1 MADEPLTHPT
11 FQRSD
16 SVRHHDFATNP
27 ATGPGQLIGLDIAD
41 MDFPSPPVALHA
53 VRTRAARSDLRYTL
67 ASERLR
73 GRITDWYR
81 VRHDWRIQDRDI
93 LLLPFGVKAAL
104 RMALETCADLSRPV
118 VVCTPVYS
126 GILKVARSAG
136 ASVHEVPLGYD
147 AGLRHTLDPRRL
159 ADELRRSGAGTLV
172 LCSPHNPVGRV
183 WRPDELIAL
192 AATAEETGTLVISD
206 EVHSDLVHP
215 GHHHRP
221 WGALAGDNRN
231 WIVLHS
237 AGKTFNVSGLQ
248 SSFAVVGTPGHHK
261 AIRRGLSSW
270 GYYEGSF
277 FGDAVAEE
285 VLTPDGARWLDTR
298 VRHLAEAG
306 SRIRRTLADLPV
318 PLPSSPPEAGFL
330 LWIDARALRV
340 AGQPVELAERIRL
353 RTGVRMLDGTRFG
366 APTGFLR
373 LNYATDPVLLSTAVT
388 RLADLGQEE
397 TRVVQR

>member
-1 MADEPLTHPT
+1 MADEPRTHST
-11 FQRSD
+11 LQRSD
-16 SVRHHDFATNP
+16 AVRHHDFTTTS

-53 VRTRAARSDLRYTL
+53 VHTRAERNDLRYTL

-81 VRHDWRIQDRDI
+81 DRHKWRIQERDL

-118 VVCTPVYS
+118 IVCIPVYG
-126 GILKVARSAG
+126 GILKVARAAG
-136 ASVHEVPLGYD
+136 ASVLEVPLEYD
-147 AGLRHTLDPRRL
+147 AELRHTLDPRRL

-183 WRPDELIAL
+183 WRPDELTAL
-192 AATAEETGTLVISD
+192 AAAAAAAETLVISD
-206 EVHSDLVHP
+206 EVHSDLAHP
-215 GHHHRP
+215 GQHHHP
-221 WGALAGDNRN
+221 WGAIAGDNRN

-237 AGKTFNVSGLQ
+237 VGKTFNVSGLQ
-248 SSFAVVGTPGHHK
+248 NSFAVVGTPGHRK
-261 AIRRGLSSW
+261 AMRGGLSSW

-285 VLTPDGARWLDTR
+285 VLTPDGARWLDAR
-298 VRHLAEAG
+298 VRHLAEVG
-306 SRIRRTLADLPV
+306 SWIRRTLADLPV
-318 PLPSSPPEAGFL
+318 ALPSSSPEAGFL
-330 LWIDARALRV
+330 LWIDARTLRV
-340 AGQPVELAERIRL
+340 AGRPVELAERIRL

-373 LNYATDPVLLSTAVT
+373 LNYATDPVLLRTAVR

-397 TRVVQR
+397 IRDVQR